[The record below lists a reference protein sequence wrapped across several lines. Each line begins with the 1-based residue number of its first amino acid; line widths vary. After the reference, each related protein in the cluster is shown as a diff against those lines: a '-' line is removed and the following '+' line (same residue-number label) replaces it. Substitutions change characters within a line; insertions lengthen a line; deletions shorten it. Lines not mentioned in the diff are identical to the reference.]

1 MMISKVRLVLMFL
14 SLGLIVLGCSRD
26 GNNPLLS
33 TPDPAVVTFVTNV
46 NNVDSSDLKNFKVS
60 FTATSNLALPISG
73 LTLGNIVLQE
83 GWNYDGSFTID
94 NVFGTNYVYSA
105 DEGANPTAVG
115 VPVSLTESPTVPGQY
130 ELVFTPRTLN
140 KGLITDGE
148 YLYQLAWITVIY
160 GNLSSKHI
168 VAYRTE

>member
-1 MMISKVRLVLMFL
+1 MISKVRLVLMFL

-83 GWNYDGSFTID
+83 GWNYDGSFMID

>member
-1 MMISKVRLVLMFL
+1 MISKVRLVLMFL
-14 SLGLIVLGCSRD
+14 SLGLIVSGCSRD

-94 NVFGTNYVYSA
+94 NYFGTNILFSA
-105 DEGANPTAVG
+105 EEGATPTAVG

-130 ELVFTPRTLN
+130 ELVFTPRTQK
-140 KGLITDGE
+140 KGYFSMHG
-148 YLYQLAWITVIY
+148 YLYQMAWVTVTY
-160 GNLSSKHI
+160 GTLSSRH
-168 VAYRTE
+168 VVGYRTE